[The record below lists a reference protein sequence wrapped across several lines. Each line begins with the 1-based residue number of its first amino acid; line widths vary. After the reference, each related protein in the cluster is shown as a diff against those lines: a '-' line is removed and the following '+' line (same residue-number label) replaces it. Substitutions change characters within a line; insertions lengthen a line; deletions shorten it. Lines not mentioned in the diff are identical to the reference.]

1 MNINRLKLKIIFFFI
16 FVIKSPKNWQKPKK
30 NEILIYDISSIEA
43 LLPYLKNY
51 SFTVMALRGELL
63 NVPCFF
69 RAFLTIDFWR
79 GNLLKAY
86 TEIFIQVVSPKV
98 IITFIDN
105 NDRFYELSKRF
116 PNTKTIFI
124 QNGLRSEVGDT
135 FGYLIKSKNY
145 HVDYMFVFGAA
156 IGRKYKTFINGSVEV
171 IGSFKNN
178 LVKKINVKKNDSI
191 VFISQYREKSKD
203 NIIAYQNAIP
213 ITYDEFYSF
222 ERIAIKFL
230 AKWCIE
236 NNKHLKIAGISG
248 KKEGPETDFYKK
260 ILSDFKYELIPRL
273 DIYSSY
279 KLIDTA
285 EIVVFVDSALGY
297 EAMGRGKK
305 VAAFTCK
312 GSVFGKSYN
321 FGWPSKLPDN
331 GPFWTNNLDEKKF
344 KHIMDYIKSLSD
356 KNWNKICQN
365 YTNEIMAFDPENRRL
380 ASVLDQLIL

>member
-63 NVPCFF
+63 YVPCFF
-69 RAFLTIDFWR
+69 LAFLTIDFWR

-124 QNGLRSEVGDT
+124 QNGLRSEVGDI

-222 ERIAIKFL
+222 EQIVLKFL

-273 DIYSSY
+273 DMYSPY

-297 EAMGRGKK
+297 EAIGRGKK

-356 KNWNKICQN
+356 KNWNRICQN
-365 YTNEIMAFDPENRRL
+365 YTNEIMAFDPGNRRL